1 MSSIHPS
8 PFLIR
13 GIGLRGI
20 GWTITSFDTKRASST
35 HEGLSRTVCIINTYS
50 DCNVPLK
57 FISSQSHTN
66 MKYSKSS
73 NTFFTS
79 TIKNLLVMALAI
91 LAVGCGDGDSPSGK
105 HQVTAVIQIHPTES
119 KFFPTTEKFIANEIA
134 SLSLGKNLTAA
145 ASKNNWKTQDI
156 DPNNIQKNLVVT
168 QIPETDM
175 ARITLHSDDPDQ
187 AKKIINDIISSYVNQ
202 RKTTEEDRAKKALQA
217 LGSKR
222 FSQSDLVQDCRK
234 ELTVLIQQYG
244 IPYFDGGSD
253 GNHLGASEKA
263 MFQSARAK
271 LADLETELALLSA
284 KNEALERDE
293 DEQAKLTL
301 QLEVLEKQVPKMR
314 NIVDARKKHAISL
327 SLKQTNYTQAKEYY
341 EQARR
346 VLREMK
352 KKHTEAEILLKMPRD
367 PITIRQLPK

>member
-1 MSSIHPS
+1 
-8 PFLIR
+8 
-13 GIGLRGI
+13 
-20 GWTITSFDTKRASST
+20 
-35 HEGLSRTVCIINTYS
+35 
-50 DCNVPLK
+50 
-57 FISSQSHTN
+57 

-79 TIKNLLVMALAI
+79 TIKNLLVVALAI
-91 LAVGCGDGDSPSGK
+91 LAIGCGDGDSPSGK

-156 DPNNIQKNLVVT
+156 DPNNIQKNLIVT

-187 AKKIINDIISSYVNQ
+187 AKNIIEALIESYLVN
-202 RKTTEEDRAKKALQA
+202 RKKNEEDRAKKALEA
-217 LGSKR
+217 LFNER
-222 FSQSDLVQDCRK
+222 RLQSDLVQDYRK
-234 ELTVLIQQYG
+234 DLTVLIQQYG
-244 IPYFDGGSD
+244 IPYSDDGGS
-253 GNHLGASEKA
+253 GNHMGLTEQAIYRS
-263 MFQSARAK
+263 SRAK

-327 SLKQTNYTQAKEYY
+327 SLKQTNYTQAKEGY

-352 KKHTEAEILLKMPRD
+352 KKHTEAKILLKMPRD

>member
-1 MSSIHPS
+1 
-8 PFLIR
+8 
-13 GIGLRGI
+13 
-20 GWTITSFDTKRASST
+20 
-35 HEGLSRTVCIINTYS
+35 
-50 DCNVPLK
+50 
-57 FISSQSHTN
+57 
-66 MKYSKSS
+66 
-73 NTFFTS
+73 
-79 TIKNLLVMALAI
+79 MALAI

-119 KFFPTTEKFIANEIA
+119 KFFPTTEQFIANEIA
-134 SLSLGKNLTAA
+134 SLSLGTHLTAA
-145 ASKNNWKTQDI
+145 ALIGNWKSQDI

-168 QIPETDM
+168 RISGTDM
-175 ARITLHSDDPDQ
+175 ASITLHSDDPDQ
-187 AKKIINDIISSYVNQ
+187 AKNIIEALIESYLVNQ

-367 PITIRQLPK
+367 PITVRQLPK

>member
-1 MSSIHPS
+1 MKHS
-8 PFLIR
+8 
-13 GIGLRGI
+13 
-20 GWTITSFDTKRASST
+20 K
-35 HEGLSRTVCIINTYS
+35 LSNNS
-50 DCNVPLK
+50 A
-57 FISSQSHTN
+57 
-66 MKYSKSS
+66 
-73 NTFFTS
+73 TS
-79 TIKNLLVMALAI
+79 TLKHLLVMALSI

-119 KFFPTTEKFIANEIA
+119 KFFPTTEQFIANEIA
-134 SLSLGKNLTAA
+134 SLSLGTHLTAA
-145 ASKNNWKTQDI
+145 ALIGNWKSQDI

-168 QIPETDM
+168 RISGTDM
-175 ARITLHSDDPDQ
+175 ASITLHSDDPDQ
-187 AKKIINDIISSYVNQ
+187 AKNIIEALIESYLVT
-202 RKTTEEDRAKKALQA
+202 RKKNEENRAKKALNA
-217 LGSKR
+217 LDNER
-222 FSQSDLVQDCRK
+222 RLQSDLVQDYRK
-234 ELTVLIQQYG
+234 ELTVLIQQYW

>member
-1 MSSIHPS
+1 
-8 PFLIR
+8 
-13 GIGLRGI
+13 
-20 GWTITSFDTKRASST
+20 
-35 HEGLSRTVCIINTYS
+35 
-50 DCNVPLK
+50 
-57 FISSQSHTN
+57 
-66 MKYSKSS
+66 MKNSKPS
-73 NTFFTS
+73 NTFFTA
-79 TIKNLLVMALAI
+79 TTKGLLVMALAI
-91 LAVGCGDGDSPSGK
+91 LAVGCGEKDSPSGK
-105 HQVTAVIQIHPTES
+105 HQVTAVIQIHPTKPNFHTTNES
-119 KFFPTTEKFIANEIA
+119 FIANEIATLNENFIANEIA
-134 SLSLGKNLTAA
+134 SLSLGVNLTAA
-145 ASKNNWKTQDI
+145 ALMGNWESQDI

-168 QIPETDM
+168 RISGTDM

-187 AKKIINDIISSYVNQ
+187 AKNIIEALIESYLVT
-202 RKTTEEDRAKKALQA
+202 RKTNEEDRAKRALRV
-217 LGSKR
+217 LDNEKR
-222 FSQSDLVQDCRK
+222 ELSDLVQDYRK
-234 ELTVLIQQYG
+234 DLTVLIQQYG
-244 IPYFDGGSD
+244 IPYSDDGGS
-253 GNHLGASEKA
+253 GNHMGLTDQAIYRSSRE
-263 MFQSARAK
+263 K

-284 KNEALERDE
+284 KNEALERDK

>member
-1 MSSIHPS
+1 
-8 PFLIR
+8 
-13 GIGLRGI
+13 
-20 GWTITSFDTKRASST
+20 
-35 HEGLSRTVCIINTYS
+35 
-50 DCNVPLK
+50 
-57 FISSQSHTN
+57 

-79 TIKNLLVMALAI
+79 TIKNLLVVALAI
-91 LAVGCGDGDSPSGK
+91 LAIGCGDGDSPSGK

-187 AKKIINDIISSYVNQ
+187 AKNIIEALIESYLVT
-202 RKTTEEDRAKKALQA
+202 RKKNEDYRAKKALEA
-217 LGSKR
+217 LDNER
-222 FSQSDLVQDCRK
+222 RLQSDLVQDYRK

-244 IPYFDGGSD
+244 IPYFDDGGS
-253 GNHLGASEKA
+253 GNHLGLTEQAIYRSSRE
-263 MFQSARAK
+263 K
-271 LADLETELALLSA
+271 LADLETELALLRA

-293 DEQAKLTL
+293 VEQAKLISQL
-301 QLEVLEKQVPKMR
+301 QVLEKQVLEIREM
-314 NIVDARKKHAISL
+314 VDARKKDAIAL
-327 SLKQTNYTQAKEYY
+327 SLKQTNYTQAKEQY
-341 EQARR
+341 EEAREI
-346 VLREMK
+346 LREMK
-352 KKHTEAEILLKMPRD
+352 KQHSEAEILLQMPRD
-367 PITIRQLPK
+367 PVTVRQLPK

>member
-1 MSSIHPS
+1 
-8 PFLIR
+8 
-13 GIGLRGI
+13 
-20 GWTITSFDTKRASST
+20 
-35 HEGLSRTVCIINTYS
+35 
-50 DCNVPLK
+50 
-57 FISSQSHTN
+57 

-79 TIKNLLVMALAI
+79 TIKNLLVIALAI

-175 ARITLHSDDPDQ
+175 ARITLHSDDLDQ
-187 AKKIINDIISSYVNQ
+187 AKNIITDIIISYVNQ
-202 RKTTEEDRAKKALQA
+202 RKKTEEDRAKKALEA
-217 LGSKR
+217 FDYERRL
-222 FSQSDLVQDCRK
+222 QSDLVHDYRK

-244 IPYFDGGSD
+244 IPYSDDGGS
-253 GNHLGASEKA
+253 GNHMGLTEQAIYRSSRE
-263 MFQSARAK
+263 K
-271 LADLETELALLSA
+271 LADLETELALLRA

-293 DEQAKLTL
+293 VEQAKLISQL
-301 QLEVLEKQVPKMR
+301 QVLEKQVLEIREM
-314 NIVDARKKHAISL
+314 VDARKEDAITL
-327 SLKQTNYTQAKEYY
+327 SLKQTNYTLAKEQY
-341 EQARR
+341 ERALEI
-346 VLREMK
+346 LREMK
-352 KKHTEAEILLKMPRD
+352 KQNSEAEILLKIPRD
-367 PITIRQLPK
+367 LITIRQEPR

>member
-1 MSSIHPS
+1 
-8 PFLIR
+8 
-13 GIGLRGI
+13 
-20 GWTITSFDTKRASST
+20 
-35 HEGLSRTVCIINTYS
+35 
-50 DCNVPLK
+50 
-57 FISSQSHTN
+57 

-73 NTFFTS
+73 NTFFTA
-79 TIKNLLVMALAI
+79 TTKGLLVMALAI
-91 LAVGCGDGDSPSGK
+91 LAVGCGEKDSPSGK

-119 KFFPTTEKFIANEIA
+119 KLFPTTEKFIANEIA

-217 LGSKR
+217 LGDKR
-222 FSQSDLVQDCRK
+222 FSQSDLVQDYRK

-327 SLKQTNYTQAKEYY
+327 SLKQTNYTQAKEGY

>member
-1 MSSIHPS
+1 
-8 PFLIR
+8 
-13 GIGLRGI
+13 
-20 GWTITSFDTKRASST
+20 
-35 HEGLSRTVCIINTYS
+35 
-50 DCNVPLK
+50 
-57 FISSQSHTN
+57 
-66 MKYSKSS
+66 
-73 NTFFTS
+73 
-79 TIKNLLVMALAI
+79 MALAI
-91 LAVGCGDGDSPSGK
+91 LAVGCGEKDSPSGK
-105 HQVTAVIQIHPTES
+105 HQVTAVIQIHPTKPNFYTTNES
-119 KFFPTTEKFIANEIA
+119 FIANELATLNENFIANEIA
-134 SLSLGKNLTAA
+134 SLSLGVNLTAA
-145 ASKNNWKTQDI
+145 ALMGNWESQDI

-168 QIPETDM
+168 RISGTDM

-187 AKKIINDIISSYVNQ
+187 AKNIIEALIESYLVT
-202 RKTTEEDRAKKALQA
+202 RKKNEENRAKKALNA
-217 LGSKR
+217 LDNER
-222 FSQSDLVQDCRK
+222 RLQSDLVQDYRK

-327 SLKQTNYTQAKEYY
+327 
-341 EQARR
+341 
-346 VLREMK
+346 
-352 KKHTEAEILLKMPRD
+352 
-367 PITIRQLPK
+367 

>member
-1 MSSIHPS
+1 
-8 PFLIR
+8 
-13 GIGLRGI
+13 
-20 GWTITSFDTKRASST
+20 
-35 HEGLSRTVCIINTYS
+35 
-50 DCNVPLK
+50 
-57 FISSQSHTN
+57 
-66 MKYSKSS
+66 MKNSKPS
-73 NTFFTS
+73 NTFFTA
-79 TIKNLLVMALAI
+79 TTKGLLVMALAI
-91 LAVGCGDGDSPSGK
+91 LAVGCGEKDSPSGK
-105 HQVTAVIQIHPTES
+105 HQVTAVIQIHPTKPNFHTTNES
-119 KFFPTTEKFIANEIA
+119 FIANEIATLNENFIANEIA
-134 SLSLGKNLTAA
+134 SLSLGVNLTAA
-145 ASKNNWKTQDI
+145 ALMGNWESQDI

-168 QIPETDM
+168 RISGTDM
-175 ARITLHSDDPDQ
+175 ASITLHSDDPDQ
-187 AKKIINDIISSYVNQ
+187 AKNIIEALIESYLVT
-202 RKTTEEDRAKKALQA
+202 RKKNEENRAKKALNA
-217 LGSKR
+217 LDNER
-222 FSQSDLVQDCRK
+222 RLQSDLVQDYRK

>member
-1 MSSIHPS
+1 
-8 PFLIR
+8 
-13 GIGLRGI
+13 
-20 GWTITSFDTKRASST
+20 
-35 HEGLSRTVCIINTYS
+35 
-50 DCNVPLK
+50 
-57 FISSQSHTN
+57 
-66 MKYSKSS
+66 MKNSKPS
-73 NTFFTS
+73 NTFFTA
-79 TIKNLLVMALAI
+79 TTKGLLVMALAI
-91 LAVGCGDGDSPSGK
+91 LAVGCGEKDSPSGK
-105 HQVTAVIQIHPTES
+105 HQVTAVIQIHPTKPNFHTTNES
-119 KFFPTTEKFIANEIA
+119 FIANEIATLNENFIANEIA
-134 SLSLGKNLTAA
+134 SLSLGVNLTAA
-145 ASKNNWKTQDI
+145 ALMGNWESQDI
-156 DPNNIQKNLVVT
+156 DPNNIQKNLVIT
-168 QIPETDM
+168 RISGTDM

-187 AKKIINDIISSYVNQ
+187 AKNIIEALIESYLVT
-202 RKTTEEDRAKKALQA
+202 RKKNEENRAKKALNA
-217 LGSKR
+217 LDNER
-222 FSQSDLVQDCRK
+222 RLQSDLVQDYRK